1 MMDISFTGRQFSLL
15 VGKSFKII
23 GLVNGDRNVGL
34 GMMEQFSNVHNYHDC
49 LKALGNF
56 PLLIMISTADA

>member
-1 MMDISFTGRQFSLL
+1 MMDISFTGRQFSFL

-23 GLVNGDRNVGL
+23 RLVNGDRIVGL
-34 GMMEQFSNVHNYHDC
+34 GMIEQFSNVHNYHDC

-56 PLLIMISTADA
+56 SLLIMISTADA